1 MWRMEAAWAI
11 RASRTIG
18 FPDYSGAAAR
28 DDSST
33 FCLIQTPCLAVPPE
47 PDANYYTRVPHI
59 PMLRHSLLDS
69 IAPGLD
75 FQEINRPA
83 TIQERIYS
91 SPIRFSP

>member
-11 RASRTIG
+11 RASRRIG
-18 FPDYSGAAAR
+18 FPDYRRSCAR
-28 DDSST
+28 RLINFLLDSNA
-33 FCLIQTPCLAVPPE
+33 LPCRTPE

-59 PMLRHSLLDS
+59 PMPRHSLLDS
-69 IAPGLD
+69 IALGLD
-75 FQEINRPA
+75 FQEINRLA